1 MIHGAGVDVGSTQT
15 KAVIVDEGRRIVA
28 RALIAT
34 GANVSRAGENAFAA
48 ACEAAALPREA
59 VGYVVGYDR
68 TDAIRTISTRHEQTA
83 GHMADAYFRV
93 AHRPVAT
100 LTSCGPGSANI
111 PVALACAF
119 MDSSALLA
127 ITANIPTSQF
137 NRAAFQE
144 TYRHFQ
150 ADFPSV
156 IRPYVKRSW
165 QPTRTDM
172 LPIALRQ
179 AFATMLG
186 GRPGPVNLDVPFN
199 VFKEP
204 AEVDVPEPGAWRAG
218 IEPRSGG
225 DPDAIRRAVEL
236 LRAARRPL
244 IYVGHGVTLSEAA
257 DELTALARRLRIPVI
272 FSPNGFGALDMTDP
286 LALGFVGRNGVFQA
300 NEAARTCDVLLAL
313 GVRFDDRSSSS
324 WIPGYSFYIPPTRL
338 IHVDIDAGEIG
349 RNYPVHLGVVGD
361 ARTVLRQL
369 LALSETADSEV
380 AGHDAWLTDIA
391 TWRARWRG
399 VRAAARDE
407 RGRAHTSGPGG
418 PGAPE
423 GDPRRR
429 DRPPRRRRAPPLRH
443 PVLEGTAAL
452 DAALHL
458 ELRGHRLRR
467 LRRARRQAGRAGP
480 PVRRSMR
487 RRRLHDASGRAL
499 YIRRVRH
506 PRGLGHLEQ
515 LCVRRHPRHPDRD
528 ARQARDRDQL
538 RPREGRPAREPDFV
552 ALARACGAD
561 GIRVER
567 PGDLAGA
574 LEPAVKA
581 DAPFVLDVH
590 VDRDIRPPGV
600 GTSELPPLPYGSP
613 RSASAG

>member
-1 MIHGAGVDVGSTQT
+1 MNGGELIVEYLAREKVPYVFGLCGHGNVGLL
-15 KAVIVDEGRRIVA
+15 D
-28 RALIAT
+28 AL
-34 GANVSRAGENAFAA
+34 
-48 ACEAAALPREA
+48 
-59 VGYVVGYDR
+59 YDR

-100 LTSCGPGSANI
+100 LTSCGPGSANLPI
-111 PVALACAF
+111 ALACAF

-127 ITANIPTSQF
+127 ITGNVPTSQF

-172 LPIALRQ
+172 LPTALRQ

-204 AEVDVPEPGAWRAG
+204 ADVELSEPGDWRAG
-218 IEPRSGG
+218 ISSRSGG

-236 LRAARRPL
+236 LRDARRPL
-244 IYVGHGVTLSEAA
+244 IYVGHGVTLSEGAA
-257 DELTALARRLRIPVI
+257 ELTAVARRLRIPVI
-272 FSPNGFGALDMTDP
+272 FSPNGFGTLDMTDP
-286 LALGFVGRNGVFQA
+286 LALGFVGRNGVFHA

-324 WIPGYSFYIPPTRL
+324 WIPGYSFNIPPTRL
-338 IHVDIDAGEIG
+338 IHVDIDAEEIG
-349 RNYPVHLGVVGD
+349 RNYPVHLGIVGD

-369 LALSETADSEV
+369 LDATETTRP
-380 AGHDAWLTDIA
+380 G
-391 TWRARWRG
+391 
-399 VRAAARDE
+399 AAARDAWLADIAKW
-407 RGRAHTSGPGG
+407 RAQWEGFIAPQRDSEVEPIHPQRVVQALRAVMPDDGIILPDVGVHHNWIVQFWAARRPQTLLNSWGF
-418 PGAPE
+418 GAMGFGVCGVLGAKLAAP
-423 GDPRRR
+423 
-429 DRPPRRRRAPPLRH
+429 DRPCVAVCGDGGFMMRPD
-443 PVLEGTAAL
+443 VLCTAVEYDIPAVWVIWNNFAYGGIRDIQMGML
-452 DAALHL
+452 AKREIATSFVREKD
-458 ELRGHRLRR
+458 GRL
-467 LRRARRQAGRAGP
+467 
-480 PVRRSMR
+480 
-487 RRRLHDASGRAL
+487 
-499 YIRRVRH
+499 IN
-506 PRGLGHLEQ
+506 
-515 LCVRRHPRHPDRD
+515 
-528 ARQARDRDQL
+528 
-538 RPREGRPAREPDFV
+538 PDFV

-574 LEPAVKA
+574 LEHAIRA

-600 GTSELPPLPYGSP
+600 GTWELPPLPYGEP
-613 RSASAG
+613 VFGRRRLAGPDG

>member
-1 MIHGAGVDVGSTQT
+1 MNGGELIVEYLAREKVPYVFGLCGHGNVGLL
-15 KAVIVDEGRRIVA
+15 D
-28 RALIAT
+28 AL
-34 GANVSRAGENAFAA
+34 
-48 ACEAAALPREA
+48 
-59 VGYVVGYDR
+59 YDR

-100 LTSCGPGSANI
+100 LTSCGPGSANLPI
-111 PVALACAF
+111 ALACAF

-127 ITANIPTSQF
+127 ITGNIPTSQF

-172 LPIALRQ
+172 LPTALRQ

-204 AEVDVPEPGAWRAG
+204 ADVELSEPGDWRAG
-218 IEPRSGG
+218 ISSRSGG
-225 DPDAIRRAVEL
+225 DPEAIRRAVEL
-236 LRAARRPL
+236 LRDARRPL
-244 IYVGHGVTLSEAA
+244 IYVGHGVTLSEGTA
-257 DELTALARRLRIPVI
+257 ELTAVARRLRIPVI
-272 FSPNGFGALDMTDP
+272 FSPHGFGTLDMTDP
-286 LALGFVGRNGVFQA
+286 LALGFVGRNGVFHA

-324 WIPGYSFYIPPTRL
+324 WIPGYSFNIPPTRL
-338 IHVDIDAGEIG
+338 IHVDIDAEEIG
-349 RNYPVHLGVVGD
+349 RNYPVHLGIVGD

-369 LALSETADSEV
+369 LDATETTRP
-380 AGHDAWLTDIA
+380 G
-391 TWRARWRG
+391 
-399 VRAAARDE
+399 AAARDAWLADIAKW
-407 RGRAHTSGPGG
+407 RAQWEGFIAPQRDSEVEPIHPQRVVQALRAVMPDDGIILPDVGVHHNWIVQFWAARRPQTLLNSWGF
-418 PGAPE
+418 GAMGFGVCGVLGAKLAAP
-423 GDPRRR
+423 
-429 DRPPRRRRAPPLRH
+429 DRPCVAVCGDGGFMMRPD
-443 PVLEGTAAL
+443 VLCTAVEYDIPAVWVIWNNFAYGGIRDIQMGML
-452 DAALHL
+452 AKREIATSFVREKD
-458 ELRGHRLRR
+458 GRL
-467 LRRARRQAGRAGP
+467 
-480 PVRRSMR
+480 
-487 RRRLHDASGRAL
+487 
-499 YIRRVRH
+499 IN
-506 PRGLGHLEQ
+506 
-515 LCVRRHPRHPDRD
+515 
-528 ARQARDRDQL
+528 
-538 RPREGRPAREPDFV
+538 PDFV

-574 LEPAVKA
+574 LEHAIRA

-600 GTSELPPLPYGSP
+600 GTWELPPLPYGEP
-613 RSASAG
+613 VFGRRRLAGLDG

>member
-1 MIHGAGVDVGSTQT
+1 MTVNGGE
-15 KAVIVDEGRRIVA
+15 VIVEYLA
-28 RALIAT
+28 REKVPYVFGLCGHGNVGLLDAL
-34 GANVSRAGENAFAA
+34 
-48 ACEAAALPREA
+48 
-59 VGYVVGYDR
+59 YDR

-100 LTSCGPGSANI
+100 LTSCGPGSANLPI
-111 PVALACAF
+111 ALACAF
-119 MDSSALLA
+119 MDSSAFLA
-127 ITANIPTSQF
+127 ITGNVPTSQF

-204 AEVDVPEPGAWRAG
+204 ADVDISEPGAWRAG
-218 IEPRSGG
+218 ISPRSGG
-225 DPDAIRRAVEL
+225 DPEAIRRAVDL
-236 LRAARRPL
+236 LQTARRPL
-244 IYVGHGVTLSEAA
+244 VYVGHGVTLSEAS
-257 DELTALARRLRIPVI
+257 DELTTLAHRLRIPVI
-272 FSPNGFGALDMTDP
+272 FSPNGFGALDMADP
-286 LALGFVGRNGVFQA
+286 MALGFVGRNGVFHA

-324 WIPGYSFYIPPTRL
+324 WIPGYSFNIPPTRL
-338 IHVDIDAGEIG
+338 IHVDIDAEEIG
-349 RNYPVHLGVVGD
+349 RNYPVHLGIVGD

-369 LALSETADSEV
+369 LEV
-380 AGHDAWLTDIA
+380 AKTAPPRAAGRDAWLADIA
-391 TWRARWRG
+391 GWRAQWEAFIQPQRESAVEPIHPQRVVQALRAVMPDDGIILPDVG
-399 VRAAARDE
+399 VHHNWLVQFWTARRPQTLLNSWGFGAMGFGVCGVLGAKLAA
-407 RGRAHTSGPGG
+407 P
-418 PGAPE
+418 
-423 GDPRRR
+423 
-429 DRPPRRRRAPPLRH
+429 DRPCVAVCGDGGFMMRPD
-443 PVLEGTAAL
+443 VLCTAVEYDIPAVWVIWNNFAYGGIRDIQL
-452 DAALHL
+452 GMLAKREIATSFVREKD
-458 ELRGHRLRR
+458 GRL
-467 LRRARRQAGRAGP
+467 
-480 PVRRSMR
+480 VN
-487 RRRLHDASGRAL
+487 
-499 YIRRVRH
+499 
-506 PRGLGHLEQ
+506 
-515 LCVRRHPRHPDRD
+515 
-528 ARQARDRDQL
+528 
-538 RPREGRPAREPDFV
+538 PDFV

-574 LEPAVKA
+574 LEHALA
-581 DAPFVLDVH
+581 AGAPFVLDVH

-600 GTSELPPLPYGSP
+600 GTWELPPLPYGEP
-613 RSASAG
+613 AFGKRRLAAPDG